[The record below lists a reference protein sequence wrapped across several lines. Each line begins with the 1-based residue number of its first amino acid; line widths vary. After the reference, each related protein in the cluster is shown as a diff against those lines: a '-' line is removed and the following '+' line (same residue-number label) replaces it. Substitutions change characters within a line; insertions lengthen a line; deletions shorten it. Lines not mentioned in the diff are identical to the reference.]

1 MATVL
6 PSFSKLNLIFNRTTA
21 SLKKIVRITK
31 SCVLFCEGIIFI
43 VLSRNQNNNFIMTTV
58 AQLTY
63 IPLYADH
70 PKEKVQDLI
79 EFVAQHDVEV
89 DINYLST
96 SVKGETEVVFEL
108 IREIYDTMSFEDD
121 AFRFHVELLS
131 PTKE

>member
-1 MATVL
+1 
-6 PSFSKLNLIFNRTTA
+6 
-21 SLKKIVRITK
+21 
-31 SCVLFCEGIIFI
+31 
-43 VLSRNQNNNFIMTTV
+43 MTTV

-63 IPLYADH
+63 IPLYTDH

-96 SVKGETEVVFEL
+96 SVKGETEVVFDL
-108 IREIYDTMSFEDD
+108 IRDIYDTMSLEDE

-131 PTKE
+131 PTEE